1 MSYPKSR
8 DSYPRVVDMIVRGL
22 ASRTALPISERKD
35 GDEVFKYECSTPT
48 EAKGLRYSLYGWI
61 DLLVS
66 KGEYDEVEIGKLA
79 KRWKIAA
86 EGNWVICRERES
98 PAMLK
103 RVMAALE
110 EQGML

>member
-22 ASRTALPISERKD
+22 ATRTALPFDERKE
-35 GDEVFKYECSTPT
+35 GDEVFKHQCDTPT
-48 EAKGLRYSLYGWI
+48 EAKGLRYALYGWI
-61 DLLVS
+61 DLLCT
-66 KGEYDEVEIGKLA
+66 KGSYDEVEIGKLA

-98 PAMLK
+98 PAMLR
-103 RVMAALE
+103 RVMQSLS